1 MMSSME
7 RLPLAFSERGM
18 GISWFMGDV
27 GDCICAEVAM
37 PSPLSLWSDC
47 PPDPSVYCG
56 VACGVLCSI
65 RRRAISA
72 SAHICRPSLLLRISV
87 SSVCHSSL
95 SCCLRLCKSLDIMF
109 LRDSMCWI
117 MWVWRSVM
125 SRASLSVIIL
135 V

>member
-1 MMSSME
+1 MMSSMG

-18 GISWFMGDV
+18 GMSWFMGGV
-27 GDCICAEVAM
+27 GDCICAEVAVL
-37 PSPLSLWSDC
+37 SPLSMWSNC

-72 SAHICRPSLLLRISV
+72 SAHMCRPSLLLRILV

-95 SCCLRLCKSLDIMF
+95 SRCLRVCKSLDIKF

-125 SRASLSVIIL
+125 SRASLSVTIL